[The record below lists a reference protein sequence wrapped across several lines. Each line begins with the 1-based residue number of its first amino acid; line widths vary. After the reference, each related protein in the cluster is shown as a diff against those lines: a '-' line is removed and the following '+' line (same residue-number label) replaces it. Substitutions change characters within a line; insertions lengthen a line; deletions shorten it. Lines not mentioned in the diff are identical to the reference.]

1 MIKLAIDFGTSV
13 TKIYKL
19 GSGIVLAEATAVT
32 VQKDTGEIRAFGN
45 EAKRLLGKT
54 AEQTD
59 VCFPVYE
66 GEIVSERLAG
76 ALLEYFL
83 RKVVKRGTSVEA
95 LFCVPCGCKVESREK
110 VYRVAKAAGIGR
122 VNFAETP
129 FLSVLGQD
137 VPLSE
142 SNPVF
147 AIDIGAGVT
156 SIAAFSL
163 DGIIAGLSMNVGG
176 SNMDVHIIDHI
187 ADTFSSMNVGGSN
200 MDVHII
206 DHIADTFSLKIGSL
220 TSEKLKNTV
229 GSLIE
234 DDNQSTIIN
243 GRDIK
248 SGRPRSVSVSSAD
261 IVFPIKVYIDKI
273 AEYADLVLKK
283 LPAEVSAAMLKNGLY
298 LSGGVCKIAGLAE
311 YMAGRL
317 QMEAHLSGDPQMA
330 VILGGG
336 RAVGNAALLRRIRL
350 E

>member
-19 GSGIVLAEATAVT
+19 GSGIVLAEATCVT

-76 ALLEYFL
+76 ALLEFFL

-95 LFCVPCGCKVESREK
+95 LFCVPCGYKVESREK

-187 ADTFSSMNVGGSN
+187 AE
-200 MDVHII
+200 
-206 DHIADTFSLKIGSL
+206 TFSLKIGSL

-243 GRDIK
+243 GRDLK

-261 IVFPIKVYIDKI
+261 IVFPIKVYVDKI

-298 LSGGVCKIAGLAE
+298 LSGGVCNIAGLAE
-311 YMAGRL
+311 YMSRKL

-330 VILGGG
+330 VVLGGG

>member
-32 VQKDTGEIRAFGN
+32 MQKDTGEIRAFGN

-95 LFCVPCGCKVESREK
+95 LFCVPCGYKVESREK

-156 SIAAFSL
+156 SVAAFSL

-187 ADTFSSMNVGGSN
+187 ADTFS
-200 MDVHII
+200 
-206 DHIADTFSLKIGSL
+206 LKIGAL

-298 LSGGVCKIAGLAE
+298 LSGGVCNIAGLAE
-311 YMAGRL
+311 YMSKKL

-330 VILGGG
+330 VVLGGG

>member
-19 GSGIVLAEATAVT
+19 GSGIVLAEATCVT

-83 RKVVKRGTSVEA
+83 RKVVKRGASVEA
-95 LFCVPCGCKVESREK
+95 LFCVPCGYKVESREK

-187 ADTFSSMNVGGSN
+187 ADTFS
-200 MDVHII
+200 
-206 DHIADTFSLKIGSL
+206 LKIGAL

-298 LSGGVCKIAGLAE
+298 LSGGVCNIAGLAE
-311 YMAGRL
+311 YMSKKL

-330 VILGGG
+330 VVLGGG

>member
-1 MIKLAIDFGTSV
+1 MLKLAIDFGTSV
-13 TKIYKL
+13 TKIYKI
-19 GSGIVLAEATAVT
+19 GSGIVLAEATCVT

-95 LFCVPCGCKVESREK
+95 LFCVPCGYKVESREK
-110 VYRVAKAAGIGR
+110 VYRVAKAAGISR

-163 DGIIAGLSMNVGG
+163 DGIIAGL
-176 SNMDVHIIDHI
+176 
-187 ADTFSSMNVGGSN
+187 SMNVGGSN

-273 AEYADLVLKK
+273 AEYAELVLKK

-298 LSGGVCKIAGLAE
+298 LSGGVCNIAGLAE
-311 YMAGRL
+311 YMSNKL

-330 VILGGG
+330 VVLGGG
-336 RAVGNAALLRRIRL
+336 RAVGNPALLRRIRL

>member
-19 GSGIVLAEATAVT
+19 GSGIVLAEATCVT

-83 RKVVKRGTSVEA
+83 RKVVKRGASVEA
-95 LFCVPCGCKVESREK
+95 LFCVPCGYKVESREK

-187 ADTFSSMNVGGSN
+187 ADTFS
-200 MDVHII
+200 
-206 DHIADTFSLKIGSL
+206 LKIGSL

-234 DDNQSTIIN
+234 DDYQSTIIN

-298 LSGGVCKIAGLAE
+298 LSGGVCNIAGLAE
-311 YMAGRL
+311 YMSGKL

-330 VILGGG
+330 VVLGGG

>member
-19 GSGIVLAEATAVT
+19 GSGIVLAEATCVT

-83 RKVVKRGTSVEA
+83 RKVVKRGASVEV
-95 LFCVPCGCKVESREK
+95 LFCVPCGYKVESREK

-163 DGIIAGLSMNVGG
+163 DGIIAGL
-176 SNMDVHIIDHI
+176 
-187 ADTFSSMNVGGSN
+187 SMNVGGSN

-298 LSGGVCKIAGLAE
+298 LSGGVCNIAGLAE
-311 YMAGRL
+311 YMSGKL

-330 VILGGG
+330 VVLGGG